1 MSADAGSTKRASAP
15 LKIASSLPR
24 IIPESHIVPW
34 YNSRARLRD
43 AECGAPVS
51 RVNSQPYSQPVAD
64 RSLIACLHCDLLQR
78 IPQLEP
84 GASARC
90 PRCNKELWRHREDSL
105 NRTLALT
112 LAAAVLYVVAN
123 SVPMLGLTIVG
134 RDAST
139 TVIGGAQHLW
149 NNGQKIVGVLVLF
162 TAVIAPALQ
171 IGLML
176 AIVLGGMRQR
186 APRWVGALLRHHPTT
201 RIWSMIEVMM
211 VGVLVALVK
220 IADYATVIPGVA
232 LFVLWVLVFILAGMS
247 ASFDSRDVWERI
259 RWADEEQRD
268 AGNSLAEERS

>member
-1 MSADAGSTKRASAP
+1 MS
-15 LKIASSLPR
+15 
-24 IIPESHIVPW
+24 
-34 YNSRARLRD
+34 YN
-43 AECGAPVS
+43 
-51 RVNSQPYSQPVAD
+51 QPVGD
-64 RSLIACLHCDLLQR
+64 TSLIACLHCDLLQR
-78 IPQLEP
+78 IPELAP

-123 SVPMLGLTIVG
+123 TVPMLGLTIVG
-134 RDAST
+134 RNAST

-149 NNGQKIVGVLVLF
+149 DNGQKIVGVLVML

-176 AIVLGGMRQR
+176 AIVLGAMRGR
-186 APRWVGALLRHHPTT
+186 PPRWVGMLLRYHPTT

-220 IADYATVIPGVA
+220 IADYATVIPGMA

-247 ASFDSRDVWERI
+247 ASFDSREVWERV
-259 RWADEEQRD
+259 RWADEAPSD
-268 AGNSLAEERS
+268 AGGNGMTEETS